1 MVQVSRPR
9 GSACSSSSPA
19 SARSGKPSSL
29 SCPIN
34 FAAVPCCQA
43 ALNAWTLSNPAHG
56 CWSTLSPSTALVP
69 VLSPRSLNHKDLK
82 RRSLVP
88 VEHGLNPDTVDLTV
102 QPSQR
107 AAVPACPPWAPQ
119 PVGSVHLS
127 KVLKFSSSSLPDGP
141 RCSKDLMSLCILACE
156 Q

>member
-43 ALNAWTLSNPAHG
+43 ALNAWTLSSPAHG
-56 CWSTLSPSTALVP
+56 CWSTLSPSTARVP
-69 VLSPRSLNHKDLK
+69 VLSPRSLNHKVLK

-88 VEHGLNPDTVDLTV
+88 VEHGLNPDTVDLTL

>member
-1 MVQVSRPR
+1 MVQFRRPR

-34 FAAVPCCQA
+34 FVAVPCCQA
-43 ALNAWTLSNPAHG
+43 SLNAWTLSSPAHG
-56 CWSTLSPSTALVP
+56 CWSTLSPSTARVP
-69 VLSPRSLNHKDLK
+69 VLSPRSLSHNDLK
-82 RRSLVP
+82 RRNLVP
-88 VEHGLNPDTVDLTV
+88 VEHGLNPDTVDLTL

-107 AAVPACPPWAPQ
+107 AAASACPPGAPQ
-119 PVGSVHLS
+119 PVGSVHWS
-127 KVLKFSSSSLPDGP
+127 KVMKLSPSSLPDGP
-141 RCSKDLMSLCILACE
+141 KCSKDLMSLCILACE